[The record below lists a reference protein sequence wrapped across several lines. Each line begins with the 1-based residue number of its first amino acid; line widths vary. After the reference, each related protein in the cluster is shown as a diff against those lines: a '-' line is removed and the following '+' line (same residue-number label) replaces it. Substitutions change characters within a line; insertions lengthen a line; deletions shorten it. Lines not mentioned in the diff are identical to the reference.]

1 MHHFTGNL
9 KYIFGTIKSSFVP
22 AFFMAAALIMF
33 YAQNPFDF
41 ELSQI
46 FHYIFLG
53 LVTVGTSFLY
63 VINRSKPFFT
73 FLLGTIVYLLV
84 NALKR
89 KYGADFSAQPEFI
102 LLCFVLPINFVIF
115 YFLPPYPL
123 RSLRS
128 FAVIMALLAQMA
140 LIEHFN
146 AWIMNVPY
154 VEISWETM
162 PLWAVLPWVSALTV
176 LAINISFKNT
186 VVNTGL
192 FYADSALFMALVYSS
207 QASALSIFGLAFA
220 AILLC
225 VTMIDLLY
233 RYNHDY
239 LEKVSSYNAYIAH
252 AGNKFLFK
260 YTVAVFGIDNLEK
273 VQEQIGAQNVPVLE
287 QMLVNKISESP
298 SEPEIYRYND
308 TELMMVFKNED
319 AKHALEYCENIRR
332 TIAAS
337 EFVFTSGKSIK
348 ITISICVSERTRKYI
363 DAAVVAERGHNG
375 LQKGGRFNSNIA
387 TIAK

>member
-1 MHHFTGNL
+1 
-9 KYIFGTIKSSFVP
+9 
-22 AFFMAAALIMF
+22 
-33 YAQNPFDF
+33 
-41 ELSQI
+41 
-46 FHYIFLG
+46 
-53 LVTVGTSFLY
+53 
-63 VINRSKPFFT
+63 
-73 FLLGTIVYLLV
+73 
-84 NALKR
+84 
-89 KYGADFSAQPEFI
+89 
-102 LLCFVLPINFVIF
+102 
-115 YFLPPYPL
+115 
-123 RSLRS
+123 
-128 FAVIMALLAQMA
+128 
-140 LIEHFN
+140 
-146 AWIMNVPY
+146 
-154 VEISWETM
+154 
-162 PLWAVLPWVSALTV
+162 
-176 LAINISFKNT
+176 
-186 VVNTGL
+186 
-192 FYADSALFMALVYSS
+192 
-207 QASALSIFGLAFA
+207 
-220 AILLC
+220 
-225 VTMIDLLY
+225 MIDLLY

-308 TELMMVFKNED
+308 AELMMVFKNED

-337 EFVFTSGKSIK
+337 KFVFTSGKSIK